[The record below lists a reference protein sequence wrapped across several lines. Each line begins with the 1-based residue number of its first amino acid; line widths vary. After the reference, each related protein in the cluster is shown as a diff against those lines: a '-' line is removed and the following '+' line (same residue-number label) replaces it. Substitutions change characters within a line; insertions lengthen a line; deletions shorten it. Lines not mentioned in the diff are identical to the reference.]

1 MYCMEERWKKGQ
13 YQQDDVGRVGE
24 GIYGRK
30 NLGQQRKVTGT
41 SEVRTISKRK
51 GQNCR
56 MVHTRVTQ

>member
-30 NLGQQRKVTGT
+30 YLGQQRKVTGT

-51 GQNCR
+51 GQNW
-56 MVHTRVTQ
+56 